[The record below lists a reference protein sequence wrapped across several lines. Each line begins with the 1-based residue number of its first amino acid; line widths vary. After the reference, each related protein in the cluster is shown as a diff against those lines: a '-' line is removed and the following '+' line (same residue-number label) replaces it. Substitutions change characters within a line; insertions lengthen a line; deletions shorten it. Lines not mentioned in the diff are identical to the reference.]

1 MQRKIF
7 ISINLSPRTKKSL
20 TRAISNWQ
28 DLPVKWVKEPNLHV
42 TLSFLGHVNDS
53 VIPEICK
60 KVRETAAG
68 HEMMDLEF
76 TRIELAPTK
85 DDPRMVWLLGEPSEE
100 LKILHEKIEQA
111 LNIFVTSKKTFR
123 PHITLG
129 KIRQKK
135 WHSLPEAPVIEKVF
149 PLLVTAESV
158 DVMASEFEG
167 DGMEYTTIESCPLK

>member
-20 TRAISNWQ
+20 TRAIFKWQ
-28 DLPVKWVKEPNLHV
+28 DLPVKWVKEPNLHI
-42 TLSFLGHVNDS
+42 TLSFLGHINDS
-53 VIPEICK
+53 VIPEICE
-60 KVRETAAG
+60 KVRTAVSG
-68 HEMMDLEF
+68 FEMMDLAF
-76 TRIELAPTK
+76 TRIELASTK
-85 DDPRMVWLLGEPSEE
+85 DDPRLVWLTGEPSEE
-100 LKILHEKIEQA
+100 LKSLHEAIEKT
-111 LNIFVTSKKTFR
+111 LGIFVSDKKSFR

-135 WHSLPEAPVIEKVF
+135 WQALPEVPVIEKDF
-149 PLLVTAESV
+149 PLQVTVESV